1 MNGILDELDDV
12 SKVCLKSTS
21 CYFRS
26 AIKIDIVKLSV
37 CSRWMLLCR
46 FETDYYALMQAYP
59 PRVACALCKVKVRQ
73 ECIQPKKYRNI
84 HASSGAGA
92 LEPMLKEPIARC
104 CVLHA
109 PYLFRLSG
117 TNDPYKND
125 PAIFTKKSELKC
137 MHCDRNTTHN
147 DGRSVGC
154 DVCQCSVCPRAIQ
167 PVYELS
173 GYHPSSKCH
182 FLHFTKDFKTGNGLT
197 LRDLFSNAL
206 SNDPE
211 FRMRIANAMIGSEEF
226 PLKLGEGEKAFY

>member
-1 MNGILDELDDV
+1 
-12 SKVCLKSTS
+12 
-21 CYFRS
+21 
-26 AIKIDIVKLSV
+26 
-37 CSRWMLLCR
+37 MLLCR
-46 FETDYYALMQAYP
+46 FETDYYALMKAYP

-84 HASSGAGA
+84 HASSGVGA

-109 PYLFRLSG
+109 PYQFRLSG
-117 TNDPYKND
+117 INDPSKND

-137 MHCDRNTTHN
+137 MHCGMKTTHN

-167 PVYELS
+167 PIYELS
-173 GYHPSSKCH
+173 GYHPSGRYHYLGFVKSS
-182 FLHFTKDFKTGNGLT
+182 KTGNGLT

-206 SNDPE
+206 PNDPGL
-211 FRMRIANAMIGSEEF
+211 RKRIANAVIGREEF
-226 PLKLGEGEKAFY
+226 ALKLGEGERTLY